1 MTILRRIGSMTLIP
15 GTPTIPAVPGYYRKK
30 VVPDPPSQ
38 TALTFQPGFGGFG
51 GYGVSI
57 PVGTIFGRQSTTVM
71 QTSGD
76 GGSGGGSYP
85 PIPSVQV
92 VQSYNGTKGEYAV
105 NTAADGSIKVVRL

>member
-1 MTILRRIGSMTLIP
+1 MTVLRRIGSMTLIP
-15 GTPTIPAVPGYYRKK
+15 GIPGKPGVPGYYRKK

-38 TALTFQPGFGGFG
+38 TALTFQPGFGG
-51 GYGVSI
+51 YGVSI

-71 QTSGD
+71 QTSGG
-76 GGSGGGSYP
+76 GGSGGNAYP
-85 PIPSVQV
+85 PRPGIQV

>member
-1 MTILRRIGSMTLIP
+1 MTVLRRIGSMTLIP
-15 GTPTIPAVPGYYRKK
+15 GIPGKPASPGYKK
-30 VVPDPPSQ
+30 LVEVPDPPSP
-38 TALTFQPGFGGFG
+38 TTLEFGGFG

-105 NTAADGSIKVVRL
+105 ITAADGSIKVVRL